1 MLHFGGRVRLKSKTP
16 WAFYAKFYFFFING
30 KSYATCCKSNDA
42 VLIFLDMTALLTKL
56 PYLHCNMPM
65 LLYIHYLLP
74 LISF

>member
-1 MLHFGGRVRLKSKTP
+1 MMHFGGRVRLKSKTP
-16 WAFYAKFYFFFING
+16 WAFYAKLYFFFHQWEKLCNLL
-30 KSYATCCKSNDA
+30 KSNDA

-65 LLYIHYLLP
+65 LLYIHYLLL